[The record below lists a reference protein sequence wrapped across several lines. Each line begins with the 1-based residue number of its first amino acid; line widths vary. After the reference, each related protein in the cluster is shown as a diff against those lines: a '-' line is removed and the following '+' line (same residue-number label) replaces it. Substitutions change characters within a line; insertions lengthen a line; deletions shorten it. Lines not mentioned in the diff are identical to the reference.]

1 MRKLYEPQLGLDFF
15 VKAKSKTFQEYES
28 KYERISEILD
38 ANPILLEIVGKKLS
52 CNRKLKIG
60 REGYTV
66 EQALRSII
74 LLRLEGFSYRD
85 ACARIHFDYC
95 FRKFCRLGNRPMM
108 SFSELNKLDARIC
121 PDTWG
126 KIAQVLNQYAVSNS
140 LIEGDK
146 LRMDTTV
153 VETNVH
159 YPTDSH
165 LLWDVYRCS
174 SKFIK
179 AVRKLAPDMAG
190 DIRAHQKTYKKIY
203 FQINRNVGK
212 KNKKAEIKDLYRRL
226 ISGTEKI
233 ISSAFDV
240 AKGVKEQIVNN
251 PLSDESLKLKVILS
265 CYEPKME
272 PAQKIIN
279 QATRRVIQGEQVPND
294 EKIFSLFEP
303 HTELLKRGK
312 AGKPVE
318 FGHMVLLQQVEG
330 NYIAGSQVFP
340 KKPNENELVDDILK
354 HHEKLFNKP
363 PAVFAADK
371 GFYSNMDKI
380 ESLEE
385 KIDVVAIGKKGRL
398 TPEQKARESSPR
410 FKKACFF
417 RAGIEGAISVLKR
430 AFHMGRCLNKGFER
444 FRSFVT
450 SVIFVHNLR
459 ILSAL

>member
-1 MRKLYEPQLGLDFF
+1 MRKLYEPQLSLDFF
-15 VKAKSKTFQEYES
+15 VKAKSKTIQEHEF

-38 ANPILLEIVGKKLS
+38 ANPILLEIAGKKFS
-52 CNRKLKIG
+52 YNGKLKIG
-60 REGYTV
+60 RKGYTV

-74 LLRLEGFSYRD
+74 LMRLEDFSYRD
-85 ACARIHFDYC
+85 ASVRIHFDYC
-95 FRKFCRLGNRPMM
+95 FRKFCRLGDRPMM
-108 SFSELNKLDARIC
+108 SFSELNKLDAQIC
-121 PDTWG
+121 QETWG
-126 KIAQVLNQYAVSNS
+126 KIAQVLNQYAVSES

-146 LRMDTTV
+146 LRTDTTV
-153 VETNVH
+153 VESNVH

-179 AVRKLAPDMAG
+179 AVRKFAPHIIG

-203 FQINRNVGK
+203 FQINRDIGK
-212 KNKKAEIKDLYRRL
+212 KNKEAEIKDLYRRL
-226 ISGTEKI
+226 ISGTDKI
-233 ISSAFDV
+233 LFSAFHV
-240 AKGVKEQIVNN
+240 AEGVKEQIVKN
-251 PLSDESLKLKVILS
+251 PLSDDSLKLQGILS

-318 FGHMVLLQQVEG
+318 FGHMVLLHQVEG
-330 NYIAGSQVFP
+330 NYITGSQVFS
-340 KKPNENELVDDILK
+340 KKPNENEQVDGILK
-354 HHEKLFNKP
+354 NHEKLFNKL

-380 ESLEE
+380 ESLEK

-398 TPEQKARESSPR
+398 TSEQKARESSPK

-417 RAGIEGAISVLKR
+417 RAGIEGTISVLKR
-430 AFHMGRCLNKGFER
+430 AFSMKRCLNKGFER
-444 FRSFVT
+444 FRSFVS